1 MGHLLPIIVLDDP
14 VTGQHAVA
22 DGHPLGCQVVV
33 ADDGIYLVE
42 AQNMKS
48 VLFTGPGRFDGI
60 PPAPTCLLY
69 TSSPLALAFVG
80 DGVYELMVRER
91 LVREANRPA
100 GVLHKRTVELV
111 RAEAQAAAME
121 RLLPL
126 LTEEEAAAYRRGRNA
141 HTARTG
147 GDYHK
152 ATGLEALFLSLIHIF
167 HRLSIKGPLV
177 ST

>member
-1 MGHLLPIIVLDDP
+1 MELL
-14 VTGQHAVA
+14 Q
-22 DGHPLGCQVVV
+22 
-33 ADDGIYLVE
+33 
-42 AQNMKS
+42 
-48 VLFTGPGRFDGI
+48 PGTVNVR
-60 PPAPTCLLY
+60 TL
-69 TSSPLALAFVG
+69 SPLALAFVG

-100 GVLHKRTVELV
+100 GVLHKRAVELV
-111 RAEAQAAAME
+111 RAEAQAAARE

-152 ATGLEALFLSLIHIF
+152 ATGLEALFGYLYLSGHIDRVRELF
-167 HRLSIKGPLV
+167 AAAIGDN
-177 ST
+177 TGA

>member
-1 MGHLLPIIVLDDP
+1 MELL
-14 VTGQHAVA
+14 Q
-22 DGHPLGCQVVV
+22 
-33 ADDGIYLVE
+33 
-42 AQNMKS
+42 
-48 VLFTGPGRFDGI
+48 PGTVNVR
-60 PPAPTCLLY
+60 TL
-69 TSSPLALAFVG
+69 SPLALAFVG

-100 GVLHKRTVELV
+100 GVLHKRTVEWV

-152 ATGLEALFLSLIHIF
+152 ATGLEALFGYLYLSGHIDRVRELF
-167 HRLSIKGPLV
+167 AAAIGDN
-177 ST
+177 TGA